1 MWITLVSHKEK
12 TRTEH
17 EKKHAG
23 QKELNMID
31 CFHASFVSF
40 QQFDHANSE
49 NTALALIDLEIDDV
63 SPPCFQQQRLMGK
76 NPTDGRSL
84 RDVEMA

>member
-1 MWITLVSHKEK
+1 MTYENDQN
-12 TRTEH
+12 EN
-17 EKKHAG
+17 
-23 QKELNMID
+23 ELNMID

-76 NPTDGRSL
+76 TPTDGPMKR
-84 RDVEMA
+84 